1 MEGRNR
7 KLNRW
12 PGYDYSQ
19 SGLYFITIVTKNR
32 IEWFGRVA
40 NGEMILNQYG
50 KIADNFWCEISN
62 HYENVIVDTHQIMP
76 NHMHGIIGLVGTG
89 HCPVRPAVGGLI
101 PNGGLIQPDENINRP
116 PDDRTEHCSV
126 PTGNT
131 INKYGKVSRIIKS
144 YKEMTVKTI
153 RKQFGDYEF
162 SWQRS
167 FHDRV
172 IRNDEELHRIRQY
185 IYYNPANWPTDRNNQ

>member
-19 SGLYFITIVTKNR
+19 SGLYFITIVTQNR
-32 IEWFGRVA
+32 VEWFGRVA

-50 KIADNFWCEISN
+50 KIVQTQWNWLGQQYPYIALDIF
-62 HYENVIVDTHQIMP
+62 QIMP
-76 NHMHGIIGLVGTG
+76 NHFHAIIGINVGMRYIPVGTG
-89 HCPVRPAVGGLI
+89 RDLSLQTA
-101 PNGGLIQPDENINRP
+101 QPQ
-116 PDDRTEHCSV
+116 SS
-126 PTGNT
+126 
-131 INKYGKVSRIIKS
+131 KIKS
-144 YKEMTVKTI
+144 LSELIGAFKTTSSKSI
-153 RKQFGDYEF
+153 HAQGNYEF
-162 SWQRS
+162 LWQRS

-185 IYYNPANWPTDRNNQ
+185 IYYNPVNWPTDRNNI